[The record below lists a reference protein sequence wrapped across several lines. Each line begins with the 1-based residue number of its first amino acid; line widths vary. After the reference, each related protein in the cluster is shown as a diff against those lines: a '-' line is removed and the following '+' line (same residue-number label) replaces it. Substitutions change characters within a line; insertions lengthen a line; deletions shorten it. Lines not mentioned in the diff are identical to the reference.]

1 MGKGNFKIRDTRRKS
16 DDNSS
21 SIVGHIM
28 DVNTGLDTKLVNIDD
43 LFEAPTEWNFY
54 EALPPQK
61 MQELIESIATLGL
74 QEPVIVWN
82 RDNDGH
88 YMILSGHNRVRAF
101 KKLKEIFN
109 DSKYDK
115 IHAIIKDSIIGE
127 EGAKEIIVDTNW
139 VQRVLTPMQK
149 AKSIMF
155 KYNKHKLDSREK
167 KIRMDINEKIAEEY
181 SVTKRQIIDYKSLS
195 NLSDKAQELMDNG
208 SLIIKA
214 GVQISKLTAES
225 QDYIVE
231 NYSSALLNKNYNM
244 IKKCVTED
252 NPKEL
257 DREKFKEVFCDKNE
271 ESTITITI
279 PSEYKNEFIND
290 IQSIIE
296 NYEGK
301 LKIK

>member
-1 MGKGNFKIRDTRRKS
+1 
-16 DDNSS
+16 
-21 SIVGHIM
+21 
-28 DVNTGLDTKLVNIDD
+28 
-43 LFEAPTEWNFY
+43 
-54 EALPPQK
+54 
-61 MQELIESIATLGL
+61 
-74 QEPVIVWN
+74 
-82 RDNDGH
+82 
-88 YMILSGHNRVRAF
+88 
-101 KKLKEIFN
+101 
-109 DSKYDK
+109 
-115 IHAIIKDSIIGE
+115 
-127 EGAKEIIVDTNW
+127 
-139 VQRVLTPMQK
+139 
-149 AKSIMF
+149 
-155 KYNKHKLDSREK
+155 
-167 KIRMDINEKIAEEY
+167 
-181 SVTKRQIIDYKSLS
+181 
-195 NLSDKAQELMDNG
+195 MDNG